1 MYSLSPLHLPQ
12 VQVPLGGIEMTD
24 TRKVLRMEYTL
35 IIAMRKD
42 HDRMSW
48 KMCSDIWL
56 EKWREDDVFSIFWKS
71 TSDKAYI
78 VPFEVCYSLLHGRQ
92 S

>member
-1 MYSLSPLHLPQ
+1 MEWRDPAQEVIEIQSKIHPQGVYSLSPLHLPQ

-24 TRKVLRMEYTL
+24 TRQVLRMEYTL
-35 IIAMRKD
+35 IIAMRKN

-56 EKWREDDVFSIFWKS
+56 EKRREDDVS
-71 TSDKAYI
+71 
-78 VPFEVCYSLLHGRQ
+78 
-92 S
+92 